1 MSMQATRPD
10 WIRSVGVTQRFQ
22 AMALGETW
30 AIPVDE
36 QTSTWASF
44 KVYVSNHNRKLA
56 PKRFQSRKCP
66 DGTFEVYRSA

>member
-1 MSMQATRPD
+1 MTSLVRPD
-10 WIRSVGVTQRFQ
+10 WVRSQVKAKFEAMEVG
-22 AMALGETW
+22 EIW

-36 QTSTWASF
+36 QTATWASF
-44 KVYVSNHNRKLA
+44 KVYVSNHNAKLA